1 MSVLATITK
10 KQALEHTAEI
20 KREVGTAKRS
30 RIRILRVIA
39 GSIDANEYTIAGFA
53 SLGAWLTHVGVE
65 TSVSHF
71 LRLLHNTR
79 ALRDVPTAQLEAI
92 PEGSAHILARL
103 PEKARTR
110 ALIEKAASQKP
121 AEFRETVAKARG
133 VKADQEPAEKWA
145 TYSRKVPRGVYDALV
160 AAEEKIARVLEL
172 DIAEESEKRA
182 TNMITVLEALAEL
195 VNGTAEEMLKTEIE
209 GA

>member
-1 MSVLATITK
+1 MPNITVTK

-30 RIRILRVIA
+30 RIRILRTIA
-39 GSIDANEYTIAGFA
+39 KSIDGKEYDIAGFG
-53 SLGAWLTHVGVE
+53 LEEWLLHVGID

-79 ALRDVPTAQLEAI
+79 ALRDVPTAQLEEI
-92 PEGSAHILARL
+92 PEGSAYILARL

-121 AEFRETVAKARG
+121 SEFRETVAKVRG
-133 VKADQEPAEKWA
+133 VKVDQEPAEKWA
-145 TYSRKVPRGVYDALV
+145 TYSRKVPRGIYDALV
-160 AAEEKIARVLEL
+160 AAEAKIARVLEL
-172 DIAEESEKRA
+172 DIAEDSEYRA
-182 TNMITVLEALAEL
+182 TNLITILEAIAEL
-195 VNGTAEEMLKTEIE
+195 INGTAEEMLKTEIE